1 MALIS
6 IDAMSNE
13 ICKISDSFHH
23 TKFALSLVHFVAR
36 CGQFLVFSISVWE
49 SSTFDLC
56 FTSVKFIA
64 GIVAIS

>member
-36 CGQFLVFSISVWE
+36 CGQFLVSACQCGSPVLL
-49 SSTFDLC
+49 TCVLHQ
-56 FTSVKFIA
+56 
-64 GIVAIS
+64 